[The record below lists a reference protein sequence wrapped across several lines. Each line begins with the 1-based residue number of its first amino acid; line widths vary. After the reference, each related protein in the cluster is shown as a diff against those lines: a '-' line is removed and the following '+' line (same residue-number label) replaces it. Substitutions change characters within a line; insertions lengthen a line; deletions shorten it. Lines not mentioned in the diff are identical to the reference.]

1 MPPVLSI
8 KGLSKSY
15 KGGLQA
21 LKTVDLEIE
30 RGEIFALLGPN
41 GGERA
46 GKYNSWRGSRA
57 PDKCT
62 LGRTGE
68 FLDNLEKSRPQQK
81 LNSVKRYGCYYTAG
95 RLLYTATVVAK
106 G

>member
-1 MPPVLSI
+1 MGVRRARRSWAHA
-8 KGLSKSY
+8 KS
-15 KGGLQA
+15 
-21 LKTVDLEIE
+21 E
-30 RGEIFALLGPN
+30 
-41 GGERA
+41 
-46 GKYNSWRGSRA
+46 
-57 PDKCT
+57 
-62 LGRTGE
+62 GRTGE